1 MMTEQGRVLSALLQG
16 AFICQVTDEEAWR
29 YLKSRDNAAQL
40 EPHLALLNRTL
51 STTAEGDVCFASF
64 LTIGENERKVLTQQ
78 FQDTASNLVP
88 LVEWLLL
95 VQQANES
102 DMPIT
107 MGSAIRLNELQ
118 TTIEDTPAYAEQLEK
133 ISRYRMFGSTSVN
146 LDGQLKQVFKRLTEM
161 GYLIKPNPDKQIYLG
176 TGKIEH
182 LYEMLRFI
190 DETEALSLSEQAE
203 AAISQGSL
211 I

>member
-16 AFICQVTDEEAWR
+16 TFICQVTDEEAWR
-29 YLKSRDNAAQL
+29 FLKNREKAQQL

-51 STTAEGDVCFASF
+51 SSTAEGDVFFASY
-64 LTIGENERKVLTQQ
+64 LTIGEAERKILTQQ

-102 DMPIT
+102 DMPVT
-107 MGSAIRLNELQ
+107 MGNAIRLNELQ

-146 LDGQLKQVFKRLTEM
+146 LDGQLKQVFKRLTDM
-161 GYLIKPNPDKQIYLG
+161 GYLTKPNSEKQIYLA
-176 TGKIEH
+176 TGRIEH

-190 DETEALSLSEQAE
+190 DETEALSLSEQAD
-203 AAISQGSL
+203 AAITQGSL
-211 I
+211 L

>member
-1 MMTEQGRVLSALLQG
+1 MMTEQGRVLSTLLQG
-16 AFICQVTDEEAWR
+16 TFICQVTDEEAWR
-29 YLKSRDNAAQL
+29 FLKNRDKAQQL
-40 EPHLALLNRTL
+40 EPHLTLLNRTL
-51 STTAEGDVCFASF
+51 SSTADGDVFFASY
-64 LTIGENERKVLTQQ
+64 LTIGDEERKVLTQQ
-78 FQDTASNLVP
+78 FQDIASNLVP

-102 DMPIT
+102 DMPVT
-107 MGSAIRLNELQ
+107 MGNAIRLNELQ

-161 GYLIKPNPDKQIYLG
+161 GYLVKPNPEKQIYLA
-176 TGKIEH
+176 TGKVEH

-211 I
+211 L

>member
-16 AFICQVTDEEAWR
+16 AFICQVTDEESWR
-29 YLKSRDNAAQL
+29 FLKSRDNAAQL

-51 STTAEGDVCFASF
+51 STTAEGDVFFASF

>member
-29 YLKSRDNAAQL
+29 FLKSRDNAAQL

-51 STTAEGDVCFASF
+51 STTAEGDVFFASF
-64 LTIGENERKVLTQQ
+64 LTIGENERKVLIQK

>member
-29 YLKSRDNAAQL
+29 FLKSRDNAAQL

-51 STTAEGDVCFASF
+51 STTAEGDVFFASF

-95 VQQANES
+95 VQHANVS

>member
-29 YLKSRDNAAQL
+29 FLKSRDKAAQL

-51 STTAEGDVCFASF
+51 STTAEGDVFFASY
-64 LTIGENERKVLTQQ
+64 LTIGESERKVLTQQ

>member
-29 YLKSRDNAAQL
+29 FLKSRDNAAQL

-51 STTAEGDVCFASF
+51 STTAEGDVFFASF

-118 TTIEDTPAYAEQLEK
+118 TTIEDTPAYAEHLEK

>member
-16 AFICQVTDEEAWR
+16 AFIFQVTDEEAWR

-51 STTAEGDVCFASF
+51 STTAEGDVFFASF

>member
-29 YLKSRDNAAQL
+29 FLKSRDNAAQL

-51 STTAEGDVCFASF
+51 STTAEGDVFFASF

-118 TTIEDTPAYAEQLEK
+118 TTIEDPPAYAEQLEK

-146 LDGQLKQVFKRLTEM
+146 LDGQLKQVFKRLIEM

>member
-16 AFICQVTDEEAWR
+16 AFICQVTDEESWR

-51 STTAEGDVCFASF
+51 STTAEGDVFFASF

>member
-1 MMTEQGRVLSALLQG
+1 MMTEQGYVLSTLLQG

-29 YLKSRDNAAQL
+29 FLKSRDNAQQL
-40 EPHLALLNRTL
+40 EPHLNLLNRTL
-51 STTAEGDVCFASF
+51 STTADGDVFFASY
-64 LTIGENERKVLTQQ
+64 LTIGEPERKVLTQQ
-78 FQDTASNLVP
+78 FQDTASNLIP

-95 VQQANES
+95 VQQASES
-102 DMPIT
+102 DMPVT
-107 MGSAIRLNELQ
+107 MGNAIRLNELQ

-146 LDGQLKQVFKRLTEM
+146 LDGQLKQVFKRLTEL
-161 GYLIKPNPDKQIYLG
+161 GYLSKPNSEKQIYLA
-176 TGKIEH
+176 TGKVEH
-182 LYEMLRFI
+182 LYEMIRFI

-211 I
+211 L

>member
-29 YLKSRDNAAQL
+29 FLKSRDNAAQL

-51 STTAEGDVCFASF
+51 STTAEGDVFFASF

-161 GYLIKPNPDKQIYLG
+161 GYLIKPNPDKQIHLG